1 MKSANTT
8 TLNRLGIL
16 WVIATLFISMF
27 PQLTSMPPHLIPIT
41 LLPILWRLLAEFKN
55 WKPMSMWLRV
65 VATIFAVAAL
75 VTTYG
80 GLMGRRAAV
89 SMLVLMLSLKLLE
102 TFRTRD
108 ARIVASL
115 SLFLCGTQFL
125 FSQGVPMIV
134 YIIACMLSS
143 LIALMYLQRREAYE
157 NVAEVPETGR
167 SMFNE
172 MGFGLRL
179 LVLAL
184 PIGLAMF
191 MFFPRW
197 SSPIWGIPEGALDA
211 RSGLSDSMTPGSI
224 QSLFMDDSPAFRA
237 TFEGSMPNHSKLY
250 WRGPV
255 FWDFDGRSW
264 QSGYLSRNLPADN
277 KPDPLAAPFRYRVQ
291 MEPTEQHWLFAL
303 DYPALVPKGTNL
315 SMDYQLRTKHP
326 IVNLKEFVMA
336 SDPDFIDSPQL
347 KQTLRNAAL
356 KLPEG
361 FNPRTVEMMS
371 DWRKETASDTE
382 IVRRTLAYFN
392 QEEFHYTL
400 NPPLLSKHTVDE
412 FLFYTQQ
419 GFCEHYA
426 SAFTV
431 MMRMAGI
438 PARVVTGYMG
448 GWFNDIGSYVLV
460 RQSDAHAWAEV
471 WLEGPGWTRV
481 DPTAAVAPSRVER
494 GAIESLAQRRHILD
508 YEWLRNTRN
517 TFDLF
522 QRSWNDWIVAFGS
535 DSQSRLFSMFGWDD
549 LDSFKL
555 VIVMIATILAVAA
568 IILMLSPLLLRFRS
582 AQKKDPLLRLWQK
595 FIRKLA
601 RAGFVVPPSM
611 GPMELAE
618 KASAQLHHKEG
629 DILGIAELYVLC
641 RYSKGAG
648 NQGELAALINGFQTR
663 PVPH

>member
-1 MKSANTT
+1 MKTANTG
-8 TLNRLGIL
+8 TLNRLGML
-16 WVIATLFISMF
+16 WVIAALFISML
-27 PQLTSMPPHLIPIT
+27 PQLTSMPLHLIPIT
-41 LLPILWRLLAEFKN
+41 LLPILWRLLAEFKH
-55 WKPMSMWLRV
+55 WKPMSMPLRI

-157 NVAEVPETGR
+157 NVAEVPDTGR
-167 SMFNE
+167 SIFTE

-179 LVLAL
+179 LALAL

-197 SSPIWGIPEGALDA
+197 SSPLWGVPEDALDA
-211 RSGLSDSMTPGSI
+211 RSGLSDSMSPGSI
-224 QSLFMDDSPAFRA
+224 QNLFMDDSPAFRV
-237 TFEGSMPNHSKLY
+237 TFEGSIPNQNKLY

-255 FWDFDGRSW
+255 FWNFDGRSW
-264 QSGYLSRNLPADN
+264 QSSYLSRVLVADN
-277 KPDPLAAPFRYRVQ
+277 KPDPLTAPFRYRVQ

-303 DYPALVPKGTNL
+303 DYPALVPSGAHL
-315 SMDYQLRTKHP
+315 SMDYQLRSKRP
-326 IVNLKEFVMA
+326 IINLKEFVMA
-336 SDPDFIDSPQL
+336 SDPDFIDSPRL
-347 KQTLRNAAL
+347 RQTLRHAAL
-356 KLPEG
+356 ELPDG
-361 FNPRTVEMMS
+361 FNPRTAEMMTG
-371 DWRKETASDTE
+371 WRKETTTDIE
-382 IVRRTLAYFN
+382 IVRKTLAYFN

-400 NPPLLSKHTVDE
+400 NPPLLSRHTVDE

-448 GWFNDIGSYVLV
+448 GFYNDIGSYVLV

-471 WLEGPGWTRV
+471 WIEGSGWTRV
-481 DPTAAVAPSRVER
+481 DPTAAVAPSRVEQ
-494 GAIESLAQRRHILD
+494 GAIESLAQRRHVLD
-508 YEWLRNTRN
+508 YAWLRNVRN

-522 QRSWNDWIVAFGS
+522 QRTWNNWIVAFGS
-535 DSQSRLFSMFGWDD
+535 DSQSRLFSIFGWDN

-555 VIVMIATILAVAA
+555 VIVMIATILAVAS

-582 AQKKDPLLRLWQK
+582 AQKKDPLLHLWQK

-601 RAGFVVPPSM
+601 KAGFVSEPSM
-611 GPMELAE
+611 GPMELA
-618 KASAQLHHKEG
+618 ANAAGQLHHKED
-629 DILGIAELYVLC
+629 DILEIAELYVLC
-641 RYSKGAG
+641 RYSQGAG
-648 NQGELAALINGFQTR
+648 NQLELAALINGFQAR